1 MYIFLENES
10 NLFYKTR
17 QELNKFI
24 NTKLVSIEMLRVINI
39 R

>member
-17 QELNKFI
+17 IKKFI

-39 R
+39 Q